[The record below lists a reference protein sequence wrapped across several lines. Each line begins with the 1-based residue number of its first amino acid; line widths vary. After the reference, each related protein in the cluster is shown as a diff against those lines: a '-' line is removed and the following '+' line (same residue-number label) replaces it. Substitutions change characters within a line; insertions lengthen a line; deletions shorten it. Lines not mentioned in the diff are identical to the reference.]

1 MSFNFN
7 AKNPS
12 NNKHAF
18 RTLIARKQQF
28 FNRLVRRF
36 KASTNPAERS
46 FLKTEA
52 KRVITELKNFSAQWK
67 KNGFGSNAWVTRGVK
82 TTNLRPAGSHSTRSH
97 NKSSR
102 SRATRSYGRKT
113 RSRAQRS
120 RNYSAYAAW

>member
-7 AKNPS
+7 AKNPG

-67 KNGFGSNAWVTRGVK
+67 KNGFGNNAWVTRGVK
-82 TTNLRPAGSHSTRSH
+82 TANLRPAGS
-97 NKSSR
+97 
-102 SRATRSYGRKT
+102 TRSYSKQSRTRNARNSSRRT